1 MKKKMTREYQSTT
14 PSFPSVIQEEL
25 PNSKNDSKNG
35 IHFNLTQISLDV
47 DVNKFGFSLDY

>member
-25 PNSKNDSKNG
+25 PNS
-35 IHFNLTQISLDV
+35 LDV